1 MSISDKTIIGHIKK
15 LSQVA
20 PDESWKQK
28 NRELLYNQISSTIND
43 NVLTAFT
50 FGDFFRKNIFFQYIL
65 TIPQSSLVAVFIFAF
80 LASGSIFGL
89 RASENSLPGD
99 SLYIA
104 KIVSEKT
111 QQAFT
116 FDDKDKA
123 ILSLEFAGKRAKE
136 IDQVLAGVDVSKKN
150 SEQVEKLVSD
160 FKKEIGQAKIRLE
173 KISKAKEQEK
183 IDDQQNANTNK
194 SAEVAATA
202 ETDDVKNNT
211 ESENEEVVGVFTAN
225 NEKDGQG
232 IEVSGGLDAS
242 ESNKAEVGQGKATE
256 DVHETDPQEILKKA
270 GDSLVGNDISSTLIL
285 MDEADEAIGK
295 VGTATA
301 EEKKE
306 EQAIASTTKD

>member
-183 IDDQQNANTNK
+183 IDDQQNANTTK
-194 SAEVAATA
+194 SAEVVATA

-211 ESENEEVVGVFTAN
+211 ESESEEVVGVFTAN

-232 IEVSGGLDAS
+232 IEVSGPDAS
-242 ESNKAEVGQGKATE
+242 ESDKIEAGQGGAAK
-256 DVHETDPQEILKKA
+256 DIRETDPQEILKKA